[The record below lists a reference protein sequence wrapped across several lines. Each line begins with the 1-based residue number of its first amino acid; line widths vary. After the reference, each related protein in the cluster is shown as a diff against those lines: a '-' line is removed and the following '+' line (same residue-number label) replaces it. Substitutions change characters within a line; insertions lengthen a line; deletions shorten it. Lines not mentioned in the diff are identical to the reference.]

1 MLNKGGHSMKKWYAL
16 LWNQGS
22 ASWVYNI
29 YHCTESEISERAT
42 RYTAHSTH
50 GIFYTYEER

>member
-1 MLNKGGHSMKKWYAL
+1 MKKWYAL
-16 LWNQGS
+16 LWNQGN

-29 YHCTESEISERAT
+29 YHCTEAEISERAA